1 MTPVA
6 PLAASPIQ
14 SLQIM
19 LRKVLPGTP
28 YQVRLI
34 PDGLYGE
41 ETRGAVSDFQRK
53 HGLPVTGAADL
64 ETWDTLVRVYRN
76 ALISYGKAAPL
87 QIILQPGQV
96 ICCGE
101 SNAHMYLV
109 QALFVALDRFYLG
122 VPAVA
127 VNGMHDPATVSAVIW
142 LQERAGLPASGEID
156 KHTWRYLAQLY
167 RLISG
172 DGTGRYPAR
181 VTQRTT

>member
-1 MTPVA
+1 MSLGNQPDFAPVHN
-6 PLAASPIQ
+6 
-14 SLQIM
+14 LQRM
-19 LRKVLPGTP
+19 LRTALSD
-28 YQVRLI
+28 
-34 PDGLYGE
+34 DGLVIDGIFGK
-41 ETRGAVSDFQRK
+41 ETEDALRRFQK
-53 HGLPVTGAADL
+53 SQDMEPTGVAD
-64 ETWDTLVRVYRN
+64 ENTWVVLKRAYNHERV
-76 ALISYGKAAPL
+76 LFDKAEPL
-87 QIILQPGQV
+87 QIVLQPHQV
-96 ICCGE
+96 LTKGTNN
-101 SNAHMYLV
+101 SHMYLV

-181 VTQRTT
+181 VTQRTM